1 MTVSL
6 IKMVNK
12 TKDDF
17 DVVNKTKDD
26 FDVVNKTKDDF
37 DVVNKTKDVVY
48 DTGKALDKV
57 YYLWYTINIVKEKNK
72 TLIDNYWREL
82 KIFL

>member
-1 MTVSL
+1 MTISL

-26 FDVVNKTKDDF
+26 FDVVNKTKD
-37 DVVNKTKDVVY
+37 VVS

-57 YYLWYTINIVKEKNK
+57 YYLLYNINIVKERNK
-72 TLIDNYWREL
+72 TLTDNFQREL

>member
-1 MTVSL
+1 M
-6 IKMVNK
+6 
-12 TKDDF
+12 
-17 DVVNKTKDD
+17 VNKTKDD

-57 YYLWYTINIVKEKNK
+57 YYLRYNINIVKERNK
-72 TLIDNYWREL
+72 TLTDNFQREL